1 MKHLSKAL
9 ILLATL
15 SLSSCINI
23 NVNGGGTIIGPSGNE
38 ESFTSSS
45 WETSNSGWVSDLD
58 GFTYNSLKHAV
69 GVNNTSN
76 GAGATSSFTY
86 TNVSSIEFK
95 YSTTTTSGAGNI
107 SVTIGNNSFGTVAL
121 TKSGGATPRSATISK
136 TGSTSFDGNIKF
148 TVNCVTNTLYIHSI
162 KVIAESSTPTTPT
175 SIELS
180 KNELSIAPG
189 GSKTLSVSLL
199 PRYAIQY
206 KEINWASSNA
216 SVASVDANGKVT
228 ISKTATAGQTAIVT
242 ASLKAKSSIK
252 ANCAITVADTG
263 VDDGSYTILLY
274 VCGADLESEHKLAT
288 SDITEILSVK
298 NQPAN
303 VNIVMETGG
312 AKSWSTKYGISANK
326 LERYEA
332 RNGKLNKISSLT
344 KASMGKQ
351 ATFESFLKWGL
362 ETYPAS
368 KTSVIFWNHG
378 GAMTGCCFDENYND
392 GLTPI
397 ECHNAFTN
405 VRNQLNIT
413 EKWEWVGY
421 DCCLMQVQDI
431 ALFNSQYFNYM
442 VAAEESEAGEGWD
455 YDTWLDDLYRG
466 EDTETVLSNIC
477 DGFVQSYSKAYPG
490 YANDQTLS
498 ALDLSKMAEY
508 KVAFDSFASSMKSAI
523 SSSSKK
529 EAFANLL
536 NKKVKSYGG
545 DYYEESDYEYLVEE
559 YGYHEDWF
567 DKEWDSSSQS
577 YYYYAHGWL
586 FFGTFDAL
594 DMFNKLYSSSDF
606 SSIKATVDAC
616 RNALKKMVIHNTA
629 GNEAGESHG
638 LCVFVPLFRYYGAD
652 VDYSSKDTLF
662 TSWTNIF

>member
-95 YSTTTTSGAGNI
+95 YSTTTTSGSGNI

-162 KVIAESSTPTTPT
+162 KVTAESSTPTTPT

-206 KEINWASSNA
+206 KEVNWASNNTNI
-216 SVASVDANGKVT
+216 ASVDANGKVT

-274 VCGADLESEHKLAT
+274 VCGADLESEHKLALVLINLK
-288 SDITEILSVK
+288 D
-298 NQPAN
+298 
-303 VNIVMETGG
+303 M
-312 AKSWSTKYGISANK
+312 K
-326 LERYEA
+326 LETE
-332 RNGKLNKISSLT
+332 NLT
-344 KASMGKQ
+344 K
-351 ATFESFLKWGL
+351 
-362 ETYPAS
+362 
-368 KTSVIFWNHG
+368 
-378 GAMTGCCFDENYND
+378 
-392 GLTPI
+392 
-397 ECHNAFTN
+397 
-405 VRNQLNIT
+405 
-413 EKWEWVGY
+413 
-421 DCCLMQVQDI
+421 
-431 ALFNSQYFNYM
+431 
-442 VAAEESEAGEGWD
+442 
-455 YDTWLDDLYRG
+455 
-466 EDTETVLSNIC
+466 
-477 DGFVQSYSKAYPG
+477 
-490 YANDQTLS
+490 
-498 ALDLSKMAEY
+498 
-508 KVAFDSFASSMKSAI
+508 
-523 SSSSKK
+523 
-529 EAFANLL
+529 
-536 NKKVKSYGG
+536 
-545 DYYEESDYEYLVEE
+545 LV
-559 YGYHEDWF
+559 
-567 DKEWDSSSQS
+567 
-577 YYYYAHGWL
+577 
-586 FFGTFDAL
+586 
-594 DMFNKLYSSSDF
+594 
-606 SSIKATVDAC
+606 
-616 RNALKKMVIHNTA
+616 
-629 GNEAGESHG
+629 
-638 LCVFVPLFRYYGAD
+638 P
-652 VDYSSKDTLF
+652 
-662 TSWTNIF
+662 